1 MTKITDQQLIKQV
14 YDSRANQK
22 PSDIFK
28 IMKEISDI
36 RIRDH
41 TFRVRLVAGET
52 KKVRCP
58 LKGVLAIK
66 NRGFSLKT
74 LLRICTVQHMAHITD
89 GCVF

>member
-66 NRGFSLKT
+66 NRGFSLKPSCG
-74 LLRICTVQHMAHITD
+74 LYSEHMAHITD
-89 GCVF
+89 DCVF